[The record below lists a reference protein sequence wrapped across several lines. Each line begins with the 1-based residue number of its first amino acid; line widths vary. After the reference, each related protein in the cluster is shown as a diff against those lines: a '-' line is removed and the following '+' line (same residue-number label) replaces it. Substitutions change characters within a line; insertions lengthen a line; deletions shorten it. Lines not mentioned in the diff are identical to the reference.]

1 MRLTRLQ
8 RISDLFAK
16 YQLRNKEKKPLLT
29 MVDDVEIAERVYNS
43 NAIENS
49 TLTLPET
56 EKILLQL
63 EISRHVSLREIFE
76 AKNLALVYGYI
87 KKTAPIQPLTIE
99 MILLLHKML
108 LTSIREEIAGRF
120 RQNREMVRVGN
131 HIGLPPEFI
140 TPRIQEIL
148 IKYNSKI
155 EIPFIHRI
163 AMFHTEFESIHPFI
177 DGNGRIGRVINNYL
191 LTREGF
197 SPIIVRNKE
206 KESYYK
212 ALRSYDDSNNYKPMI
227 RVVELASLESLHKR
241 LAYLEGLEI
250 ISLAKYAENNQSSF
264 HSLLN
269 SARRQTIPA
278 FREKGVWKIGK
289 DSSLQ
294 SGGGEI

>member
-1 MRLTRLQ
+1 MKLTRLQ
-8 RISDLFAK
+8 RISELFAQF
-16 YQLRNKEKKPLLT
+16 QLKSKEQESLLM
-29 MVDDVEIAERVYNS
+29 MVDDIEIAERVYNS

-63 EISRHVSLREIFE
+63 EISRHVSLREVFE

-87 KKTAPIQPLTIE
+87 KKTAPKQPLNIK

-108 LTSIREEIAGRF
+108 LTNIRDEVSGRF
-120 RQNREMVRVGN
+120 RKNGEMVRVGE

-140 TPRIQEIL
+140 EGRIQEIL
-148 IKYNSKI
+148 INYNSKI
-155 EIPFIHRI
+155 EIPFIHRV
-163 AMFHTEFESIHPFI
+163 AMLHTEFESIHPFI
-177 DGNGRIGRVINNYL
+177 DGNGRMGRVINNYL

-197 SPIIVRNKE
+197 PPIIVRNKE

-212 ALRSYDDSNNYKPMI
+212 ALRSYDDFQDYKPMI
-227 RVVELASLESLHKR
+227 RVVELSALESLHKR
-241 LAYLEGLEI
+241 LAYLDGLEI
-250 ISLAKYAENNQSSF
+250 IPLAKYAENNQSSF

-269 SARRQTIPA
+269 SARRQAIPA

-289 DSSLQ
+289 S
-294 SGGGEI
+294 

>member
-1 MRLTRLQ
+1 MKLTRLQ
-8 RISDLFAK
+8 RISELFAQF
-16 YQLRNKEKKPLLT
+16 QLKSKEQESLLM
-29 MVDDVEIAERVYNS
+29 MVDDIEIAERVYNS

-63 EISRHVSLREIFE
+63 EISRHVSLREVFE

-87 KKTAPIQPLTIE
+87 KKTAPKQPLNIE

-108 LTSIREEIAGRF
+108 LTNIRDEVSGRF
-120 RQNREMVRVGN
+120 RKNGEMVRVGE

-140 TPRIQEIL
+140 EGRIQEIL
-148 IKYNSKI
+148 INYNSKI
-155 EIPFIHRI
+155 EIPFIHRV
-163 AMFHTEFESIHPFI
+163 AMLHTEFESIHPFI
-177 DGNGRIGRVINNYL
+177 DGNGRMGRVINNYL

-197 SPIIVRNKE
+197 PPIIVRNKE

-212 ALRSYDDSNNYKPMI
+212 ALRSYDDFQDYKPMI
-227 RVVELASLESLHKR
+227 RVVELSALESLHKR
-241 LAYLEGLEI
+241 LAYLDGLEI
-250 ISLAKYAENNQSSF
+250 IPLAKYAENNQSSF

-269 SARRQTIPA
+269 SARRQAIPA

-289 DSSLQ
+289 S
-294 SGGGEI
+294 

>member
-1 MRLTRLQ
+1 MKLTRLQ
-8 RISDLFAK
+8 KISELFAQF
-16 YQLRNKEKKPLLT
+16 QLKSKEQESLLM
-29 MVDDVEIAERVYNS
+29 MVDDIEIAERVYNS

-63 EISRHVSLREIFE
+63 EISRHVSLREVFE

-87 KKTAPIQPLTIE
+87 KKTAPKQPLNIE

-108 LTSIREEIAGRF
+108 LTNIRDEVSGRF
-120 RQNREMVRVGN
+120 RKNGEMVRVGE

-140 TPRIQEIL
+140 EGRIQEIL
-148 IKYNSKI
+148 INYNSKI
-155 EIPFIHRI
+155 EIPFIHRV
-163 AMFHTEFESIHPFI
+163 AMLHTEFESIHPFI
-177 DGNGRIGRVINNYL
+177 DGNGRMGRVINNYL

-197 SPIIVRNKE
+197 PPIIVRNKE

-212 ALRSYDDSNNYKPMI
+212 ALRSYDDFQDYKPMI
-227 RVVELASLESLHKR
+227 RVVELSALESLHKR
-241 LAYLEGLEI
+241 LAYLDGLEI
-250 ISLAKYAENNQSSF
+250 IPLAKYAENNQSSF

-269 SARRQTIPA
+269 SARRQAIPA

-289 DSSLQ
+289 S
-294 SGGGEI
+294 